1 MRRSRLASRLQRIT
15 ALLLCV
21 TVSLAGLATAAGAAR
36 PPAQAAAPSAFPPA
50 IQRQFQQALDQ
61 TLASRNVPAA
71 RAGLQ
76 NSLRAELNN
85 YLNTRR
91 VPEHISAVSLR
102 VTYPGTKPPIALAV
116 GTTQY
121 GGGPRLST
129 GALWQ
134 IGSNTKAF
142 TSVMLLQLEAEHK
155 LSISDTLGKW
165 LPQYRAWRRIQIKQ
179 LLNMTSGI
187 QDFEQPA
194 AVHAYVAA
202 PNTVVSTSRLVSY
215 VVGLP
220 LQKGYN
226 YSNTNY
232 ILAQMI
238 IERVTHDTYADQL
251 RKRIVTPLDLHNLF
265 FSATRYPAAIT
276 ARMPAGYLFYPGVPE
291 LAPLMGKDLRGASV
305 SWSQGAGGIV
315 ASLADLTTWVRALYT
330 GRELPRKQQRE
341 LESLVSMG
349 TGKPIRQTSAAD
361 PLGYGLGLT
370 QGTTSST
377 GTFWFY
383 EGQTFGYRV
392 LHLYSPRSGIVIAVA
407 VNSSISHANAE
418 TACKPLI
425 ACFPLIRLGL
435 SLYRLLHASH

>member
-1 MRRSRLASRLQRIT
+1 MRRSRLASRLQRMT

-21 TVSLAGLATAAGAAR
+21 TLSLAGLATAAGAAR
-36 PPAQAAAPSAFPPA
+36 PPAQAAAPSTFPPA
-50 IQRQFQQALDQ
+50 IQRPFQQALDQ
-61 TLASRNVPAA
+61 TLARRHVPAA

-76 NSLRAELNN
+76 NALRAELNN

-91 VPEHISAVSLR
+91 VPAHISAVSLR
-102 VTYPGTKPPIALAV
+102 VTYPGTKPPMALAV
-116 GTTQY
+116 GTTRY

-129 GALWQ
+129 GALWP

-155 LSISDTLGKW
+155 LSLSDPLGQW

-187 QDFEQPA
+187 QDHEGA
-194 AVHAYVAA
+194 AFLHAYAAA
-202 PNTVVSTSRLVSY
+202 PNTAFSTSRLVSY

-220 LQKGYN
+220 LQKGWN

-251 RKRIVTPLDLHNLF
+251 RKRIVTPLGLHNLF

-276 ARMPAGYLFYPGVPE
+276 ARMPAGYFFVSGVPE
-291 LAPLMGKDLRGASV
+291 WLAPLMGTDLRRASV
-305 SWSQGAGGIV
+305 SLTQGAGGIV

-330 GRELPRKQQRE
+330 GRELPRQQQRE
-341 LESLVSMG
+341 LESLVSLR
-349 TGKPIRQTSAAD
+349 TGKPIRKTSAAD
-361 PLGYGLGLT
+361 PLGYGLGTT
-370 QGTTSST
+370 QETTSST

-383 EGQTFGYRV
+383 EGESFAHRV

-407 VNSSISHANAE
+407 VNSAVAE
-418 TACKPLI
+418 PQALDLIPL
-425 ACFPLIRLGL
+425 AL
-435 SLYRLLHASH
+435 SLYRLLHASR

>member
-1 MRRSRLASRLQRIT
+1 MRPSRLACPLRRTT

-21 TVSLAGLATAAGAAR
+21 TLSLTALAPAPGLAR
-36 PPAQAAAPSAFPPA
+36 PRAQAAAPATFPPA
-50 IQRQFQQALDQ
+50 IQRQFQQA
-61 TLASRNVPAA
+61 
-71 RAGLQ
+71 
-76 NSLRAELNN
+76 LRAELNN

-102 VTYPGTKPPIALAV
+102 VTYPGTKPTIALAV
-116 GTTQY
+116 GRTRY
-121 GGGPRLST
+121 GGGPALST

-187 QDFEQPA
+187 QELEDQPA
-194 AVHAYVAA
+194 FLHAYAAA
-202 PNTVVSTSRLVSY
+202 PNTVFSTSRLVSY

-251 RKRIVTPLDLHNLF
+251 RKRIVTPLGLHNLF

-276 ARMPAGYLFYPGVPE
+276 ARMPAGYFFYSSVPE
-291 LAPLMGKDLRGASV
+291 LAPLMGKDQRRASV
-305 SWSQGAGGIV
+305 SSTQGAGAIV
-315 ASLADLTTWVRALYT
+315 ASLADVTKWERALYT

-341 LESLVSMG
+341 LESLVSTR
-349 TGKPIRQTSAAD
+349 TGKPIRKTSAAD
-361 PLGYGLGLT
+361 PRGYGLGVA

-383 EGQTFGYRV
+383 EGETFGYRV
-392 LHLYSPRSGIVIAVA
+392 VHLYSPRSGFVIAVA
-407 VNSSISHANAE
+407 VNSSSAKDE
-418 TACKPLI
+418 LSP
-425 ACFPLIRLGL
+425 LGL
-435 SLYRLLHASH
+435 SLYRETSVRDECRYILKIVHSVCH

>member
-1 MRRSRLASRLQRIT
+1 MRPSRLACPLRRTT

-21 TVSLAGLATAAGAAR
+21 TLSLTALATAAT
-36 PPAQAAAPSAFPPA
+36 FPPA
-50 IQRQFQQALDQ
+50 ALK
-61 TLASRNVPAA
+61 
-71 RAGLQ
+71 
-76 NSLRAELNN
+76 NSLRAALNN

-91 VPEHISAVSLR
+91 VPAHISAVELR
-102 VTYPGTKPPIALAV
+102 VTYPGTTPPIALAV
-116 GTTQY
+116 GTTRY
-121 GGGPRLST
+121 GGGPGLSP

-155 LSISDTLGKW
+155 LSLSDTLGTW

-187 QDFEQPA
+187 QDYPNQPA
-194 AVHAYVAA
+194 FLHAYAAA
-202 PNTVVSTSRLVSY
+202 PNTVFSTSRLVSY

-220 LQKGYN
+220 LQKGWN

-238 IERVTHDTYADQL
+238 IERVTHDTYAAQL
-251 RKRIVTPLDLHNLF
+251 RKRIVTPLGLHNLF

-276 ARMPAGYLFYPGVPE
+276 ARMPAGYYFTSGIPE
-291 LAPLMGKDLRGASV
+291 FAPLMGKDLRRASV
-305 SWSQGAGGIV
+305 SLTQGAGGIV
-315 ASLADLTTWVRALYT
+315 ASLADVTTWDRALYT
-330 GRELPRKQQRE
+330 GRELPRQQQRE

-361 PLGYGLGLT
+361 PLGYSLGLT

-392 LHLYSPRSGIVIAVA
+392 VHLYSPRSGIVIAVA
-407 VNSSISHANAE
+407 TNSSITHSHANAE

-425 ACFPLIRLGL
+425 ACYPLIQLGL
-435 SLYRLLHASH
+435 SLYRLLHASR

>member
-1 MRRSRLASRLQRIT
+1 MRTSRLASPLQRMR

-21 TVSLAGLATAAGAAR
+21 TISLAALATAPGDAR
-36 PPAQAAAPSAFPPA
+36 PRAQAVVPPAFPPA
-50 IQRQFQQALDQ
+50 VQRQFQQALDQ
-61 TLASRNVPAA
+61 TLANPNVP
-71 RAGLQ
+71 
-76 NSLRAELNN
+76 RAELNN

-102 VTYPGTKPPIALAV
+102 VTYPGTTPPIALAV

-155 LSISDTLGKW
+155 LSISDTLGTW

-187 QDFEQPA
+187 QDYENQPA
-194 AVHAYVAA
+194 FLHAYAAA
-202 PNTVVSTSRLVSY
+202 PNTVFSISRLVSY

-251 RKRIVTPLDLHNLF
+251 GKRIVTPLGLHNLF

-276 ARMPAGYLFYPGVPE
+276 ARMPAGYYFTSSVPE
-291 LAPLMGKDLRGASV
+291 LAPLMGKDLRRASV
-305 SWSQGAGGIV
+305 SSTQGAGGIV
-315 ASLADLTTWVRALYT
+315 ASLADMTKWDRALYT

-341 LESLVSMG
+341 LESLVSMR
-349 TGKPIRQTSAAD
+349 TGQPIRKTSAVD
-361 PLGYGLGLT
+361 PQGYGLGVGQAT
-370 QGTTSST
+370 SSST

-407 VNSSISHANAE
+407 VNSS
-418 TACKPLI
+418 TAKDELS
-425 ACFPLIRLGL
+425 ALGL
-435 SLYRLLHASH
+435 SLYRLLHASR